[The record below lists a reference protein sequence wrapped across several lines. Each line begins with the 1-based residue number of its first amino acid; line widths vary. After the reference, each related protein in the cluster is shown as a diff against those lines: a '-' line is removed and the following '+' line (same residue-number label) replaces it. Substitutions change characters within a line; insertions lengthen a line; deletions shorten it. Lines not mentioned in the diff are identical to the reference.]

1 LDTDS
6 LPFGAV
12 VEGSQNVKKL
22 SLDNSGDLPITF
34 QWVESTFGPHFS
46 ISPRS
51 GKLTPGSEIIFDVI
65 FKPTHLDEDISQDN
79 IMLNIHGLS
88 PLVLTCTGMCIRQ
101 PSDSAQVLQFNSLVR
116 KEEKRPIRIDNP
128 TDKDWFLSPSLQSDH
143 WHVPYEVKVPA
154 KSFADLIVTYLPLSM
169 CPAPLS
175 ATPAGVGSKGASGK
189 GRPPSA
195 KYDVHVS
202 DEEQPAKQHKGEL
215 FVALPDGTAQLY
227 HLKGY
232 ADKPECFSE
241 IILESSA
248 KKAVATTIQLNNW
261 LGVMQKFNV
270 TVDLS
275 EKPSPATFVITAD
288 VVETGPNSTKE
299 FPVRFIS
306 YVEGITKGT
315 ITFTNKATGEYL
327 FYAFRVKTLASE
339 VLETLEIES
348 PMRQTARYVIT
359 VENPLPADVLVTMG
373 SLAKPMEWWTC
384 DSKYV
389 NIVELAPMSGNREA
403 SYEIQYR
410 PLLLSP
416 QPVEALLTVIS
427 KDLGAFKYKLLLTTS
442 PPVMRQTLRFEVPL
456 GAIQAESFMFKAY
469 NTVKCDFNCLI
480 KQSDIF
486 VLQKVLPVEACV
498 NGWEGD
504 DVRLS
509 VSFEPIE
516 IGVVRDTLT
525 VTSATWGEYQ
535 CDLIATCTPPLPQG
549 PFNFNRSG
557 SSSGGETQNIP
568 FRNCFNTSCTWNY
581 SVDSPAFR
589 LQSTQATVGAKSQ
602 GQCPVIFDPQ
612 GDYLNTI
619 GGVISAKLFI
629 TCTSKPD
636 MPPWVFYLRGIV
648 GSDHENVI
656 TKGKK

>member
-1 LDTDS
+1 
-6 LPFGAV
+6 
-12 VEGSQNVKKL
+12 VEGSQKVKKL

-51 GKLTPGSEIIFDVI
+51 GKLAPGNEIIFDVI
-65 FKPTHLDEDISQDN
+65 FKPTNLDEDISQDN
-79 IMLNIHGLS
+79 MLLNIPGLS

-116 KEEKRPIRIDNP
+116 KEEKRSIRIDNP

-169 CPAPLS
+169 CPAPQG
-175 ATPAGVGSKGASGK
+175 AAPPSKGASAKGK
-189 GRPPSA
+189 PKDLPPAAVTNDESRV
-195 KYDVHVS
+195 VHVS
-202 DEEQPAKQHKGEL
+202 EAEQPAKGHKGEL

-241 IILESSA
+241 IVLESSA

-270 TVDLS
+270 TVELL
-275 EKPSPATFVITAD
+275 EKPSPATFVVTAD
-288 VVETGPNSTKE
+288 VVETGPNSSKE
-299 FPVRFIS
+299 FPMRFIS
-306 YVEGITKGT
+306 YVEGVTKGT

-327 FYAFRVKTLASE
+327 FYVFKVKTNASE

-348 PMRQTARYVIT
+348 PMRQTARYIIT
-359 VENPLPADVLVTMG
+359 VENPLPADVIVTMG
-373 SLAKPMEWWTC
+373 SLAKPLEWWTC
-384 DSKYV
+384 DSKYINV
-389 NIVELAPMSGNREA
+389 VELAPMGGNREA

-416 QPVEALLTVIS
+416 QPVEALLTIIS
-427 KDLGAFKYKLLLTTS
+427 KDLGTFKYKILLTTS

-456 GAIQAESFMFKAY
+456 GAIQAETFMFKAY
-469 NTVKCDFNCLI
+469 NSVKCDFNCLT

-486 VLQKVLPVEACV
+486 VLQKVLPVEASV
-498 NGWEGD
+498 NGWDGD

-509 VSFEPIE
+509 ISFEPIE

-525 VTSATWGEYQ
+525 VTSSAWGEYQ

-549 PFNFNRSG
+549 PFNFNRG
-557 SSSGGETQNIP
+557 SGGETLNIP
-568 FRNCFNTSCTWNY
+568 FRNCFSTSCAWNY

-619 GGVISAKLFI
+619 GGIISAKLFI

-636 MPPWVFYLRGIV
+636 MPPWVFYLRGII
-648 GSDHENVI
+648 GSDHENVPS
-656 TKGKK
+656 KGKK